1 MKADRFFYVYKTV
14 SERGVNVSKKELTKL
29 QRAERSLIKTYRKE
43 IWHPF
48 VMALEQYGLLEEGD
62 RIAVCISGGKDSFIL
77 AKLMQEF
84 QRHGPV
90 NFKTEFIAMDP
101 GYTERNR
108 VSLEENAKELGIPI
122 HIFETNIFRVA
133 DMQEKNQCYLCAKMR
148 RGCLYS
154 KARELGCNKIALG
167 HHMDD
172 VIETTLMSMFYSSQ
186 IRSMI
191 PKLKSLNYPGMELIR
206 PLYRIREKDI
216 IKWADYT
223 GLTFKS
229 CDCFGSR
236 MEKEGNSKRAE
247 TKALIR
253 QLEKENPGIA
263 KSLFR
268 SIHSVALDTLPGYTF
283 KEKDYTFLDNYD
295 D

>member
-1 MKADRFFYVYKTV
+1 MGNKQLT
-14 SERGVNVSKKELTKL
+14 EL
-29 QRAERSLIKTYRKE
+29 QIAERSLIKTYRKE

-48 VMALEQYGLLEEGD
+48 VMALEQYDLIAEGD
-62 RIAVCISGGKDSFIL
+62 KIAVCISGGKDSFIL

-90 NFKTEFIAMDP
+90 SFETEFIAMDP
-101 GYTERNR
+101 GYTKANR
-108 VSLEENAKELGIPI
+108 LSLEENAKKLGIPI
-122 HIFETNIFRVA
+122 NIFETNIFKVA

-154 KARELGCNKIALG
+154 KAQELGCNKIALG
-167 HHMDD
+167 HHLDD

-191 PKLKSLNYPGMELIR
+191 PKLKSLNFPGLELIR
-206 PLYRIREKDI
+206 PLYRIREQNI
-216 IKWADYT
+216 IKWAEFNN
-223 GLTFKS
+223 LTFKS

-236 MEKEGNSKRAE
+236 MENAGNSKRAE
-247 TKALIR
+247 TKALIKE
-253 QLEKENPGIA
+253 LEKNNPGIA

-268 SIHSVALDTLPGYTF
+268 SIHSVSLDTLPGYTF
-283 KEKDYTFLDNYD
+283 KEKDYTFLDNYEET
-295 D
+295 